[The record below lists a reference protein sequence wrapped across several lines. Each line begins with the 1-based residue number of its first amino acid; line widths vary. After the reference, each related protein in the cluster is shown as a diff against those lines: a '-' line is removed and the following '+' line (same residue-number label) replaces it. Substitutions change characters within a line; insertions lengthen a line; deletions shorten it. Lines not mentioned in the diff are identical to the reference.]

1 MLFNSIRRHL
11 RTMQRRQRAVT
22 SSRAMVGIELMEP
35 RLLLSVSP
43 VSLGAVYIEEDL
55 GSDIQGDVIQVSFEG
70 GVDGTELRKIVISG
84 DQAQAGFGVGDVF
97 FDTSAQG
104 LGADTPFPFSLLR
117 HEGIDRITA
126 TVEDGTSQ
134 LMLEFEGFHAG
145 ELLEFSID
153 VDEVEFIDPQ
163 ETDLAIVNEGF
174 DPITSGVEFHGSTL
188 MAYLSASQFEDVDGS
203 VIFKNRYDDQLDES
217 SLDLP
222 PDNYQGKRDRTAGAF
237 LEVEQQ
243 LIPVAISGHVYHDQD
258 QDGLR
263 DAGEEPISGVLIRAV
278 PLQTIVDQ
286 EAVIAVTNAEG
297 FYEFTDLMPG
307 SYQLVEVSQPDGY
320 LDGRDRAGTVD
331 GETVGQ
337 AINPGDLIDEIELV
351 DGAVGLNYDFGEILP
366 VSLAGEVHFAASDG
380 TCFGNSSEHR
390 PIANA
395 ILRLE
400 DEQGRV
406 IAETRTD
413 ANGRYEFVDLAPGT
427 YHIVETTPDGLIDG
441 AARTGNVD
449 GLSRGFVG
457 GPGQINQITLASGEH
472 GTDYDFCEAEPVSI
486 QGNVRLTDVNG
497 DCVVTA
503 DEDRGLSDVVIDLLD
518 AEGRI
523 VDSTSTDIRGNYQF
537 LDLLP
542 GVYSIV
548 EHTPSYLIDGA
559 AHVGAVDGLT
569 VGAVATASSIIDIRL
584 GSGQQGLHYDFCE
597 HLPANIS
604 GFVYHDRSNDGQR
617 DAAREEGIANARIE
631 LRDQNGRAVATATTD
646 AAGYYE
652 FTGLAAGTYSLVEQ
666 QPVGWNDGLDS
677 VGTIDGRN
685 VGVADAAGDR
695 ISEVELRWGEQGV
708 NYNFGELL
716 SASIAGIVHSDLNAD
731 CRMQDNEMPLAGVQV
746 ELWNDGILLQSMSTG
761 NDGRFLFEDLAPGT
775 YQLRE
780 IQPVDF
786 FQGGQRAGSGGGD
799 DRQEDLISEIEIES
813 GDVFFNYAFCEEPPS
828 SISGF
833 VFQDGPVI
841 ELEYGE
847 SLPEDISTI
856 RDGQLTSDDL
866 RIEGVVLE
874 LRDGVTGLPITA
886 AEYALP
892 GHYPDG
898 PITTVTD
905 SQGFYVF
912 EALHKGNYA
921 VYQIQPEGYTDGI
934 DTEGT
939 LPSVAIN
946 QFEEVDPAIMSS
958 LKADPEFDAIVRI
971 ALPPGRL
978 AEQNNFSELV
988 FNNSTYIVP
997 VIVPFDGPDPVAPL
1011 PRYQI
1016 QLPVIPPIQ
1025 SRDLDLLAYEIES
1038 YGNIQGAWANTWHLS
1053 IIDGGM
1059 PRGKGLEVAA
1069 RGPVWFDADGYEI
1082 AWSNEDANQLKWTLI
1097 LDNGETLEKIFGVA
1111 HGLPIAGDF
1120 NGDGFSQIGV
1130 FADGQW
1136 FIDLDGDGQWD
1147 IHDLWAKLG
1156 HRGDLPV
1163 TGDWDGDGKH
1173 DIGIYGLAWP
1183 GDPRAIGREAG
1194 LPDRGRELKDQPE
1207 NLPSAQERDQQQQ
1220 RTLKHSAHG
1229 RTRSDSIDHVFH
1241 FGAVGD
1247 RPVAGDWNGD
1257 GVATIGVFAGGR
1269 WHLDSDGDGEFNDVD
1284 EEKTFGAVGDI
1295 PVVGDFNGDGIDELG
1310 VYRGT
1315 QFILDTNRN
1324 FRIDDGDKVLPAP
1337 PGRPVVG
1344 DWDGDGIDDVGVV
1357 EQSIRF
1363 VEVDPR

>member
-1 MLFNSIRRHL
+1 MLLNSFRRHPRL
-11 RTMQRRQRAVT
+11 LKRRNRAVT
-22 SSRAMVGIELMEP
+22 SSRAVVGVEQMEP

-43 VSLGAVYIEEDL
+43 VQLGAVYIEEDL
-55 GSDIQGDVIQVSFEG
+55 GSDIQGDIIQVSFEG
-70 GVDGTELRKIVISG
+70 GADGTELRRIVISG
-84 DQAQAGFGVGDVF
+84 DQDAAGFGVGDVF
-97 FDTSAQG
+97 FDTSSQG
-104 LGADTPFPFSLLR
+104 LGADAPFPFFLIR

-153 VDEVEFIDPQ
+153 VDEVEFFDPL
-163 ETDLAIVNEGF
+163 ETDLTIVNEGF

-188 MAYLSASQFEDVDGS
+188 GVYLSASQFEDVDGS
-203 VIFKNRYDDQLDES
+203 VVFQNRYDEQLDQT

-222 PDNYQGKRDRTAGAF
+222 PDNYQGKRDRTAGAI
-237 LEVEQQ
+237 LQLEQQ
-243 LIPVAISGHVYHDQD
+243 PIPVAISGHVYHDRD
-258 QDGLR
+258 QDGVR
-263 DAGEEPISGVLIRAV
+263 DAGEELISGAV
-278 PLQTIVDQ
+278 IGAIPLQTIINQ
-286 EAVIAVTNAEG
+286 EAVIAVTNADG

-307 SYQLVEVSQPDGY
+307 SYQLVEVSQPEGY
-320 LDGRDRAGTVD
+320 LDGLDRAGTVD
-331 GETVGQ
+331 GETVGR
-337 AINPGDLIDEIELV
+337 AINPGDLIDDIELV

-366 VSLAGEVHFAASDG
+366 VSLAGEVHFATSDG
-380 TCFGNSSEHR
+380 TCFGSSKEHR

-400 DEQGRV
+400 NEQGRV

-413 ANGRYEFVDLAPGT
+413 AKGRYEFVDLAPGT
-427 YHIVETTPDGLIDG
+427 YHILELTPDSLIDG
-441 AARTGNVD
+441 AARAGNVN
-449 GLSRGFVG
+449 GQQRGFVG
-457 GPGQINQITLASGEH
+457 GPGRISQITLTSDEH
-472 GTDYDFCEAEPVSI
+472 GTNYDFCEAETVLI
-486 QGNVRLTDVNG
+486 QGNVRLSDVNG
-497 DCVVTA
+497 DCLATA
-503 DEDRGLSDVVIDLLD
+503 AEDRGLSDVLIELLD
-518 AEGRI
+518 ADGRI
-523 VDSTSTDIRGNYQF
+523 LDSTRTDPLGNYQF

-542 GVYSIV
+542 GTYSIV
-548 EHTPSYLIDGA
+548 EHTPSNLIDGA
-559 AHVGAVDGLT
+559 AHVGVVDGVT
-569 VGAVATASSIIDIRL
+569 AGGVATASSITNIRL
-584 GSGQQGLHYDFCE
+584 GSGQQGFHYDFCE

-617 DAAREEGIANARIE
+617 DAAREEGIGNAGIE
-631 LRDQNGRAVATATTD
+631 LRDQNGRTVATATTD
-646 AAGYYE
+646 ASGFYE

-666 QPVGWNDGLDS
+666 QPAGWNDGLDS
-677 VGTIDGRN
+677 VGTIDGRD
-685 VGVADAAGDR
+685 VGVVDTLGDQ
-695 ISEVELRWGEQGV
+695 ISEIELRWGERGV

-716 SASIAGIVHSDLNAD
+716 SASIAGMVHSDLNAD
-731 CRMQDNEMPLAGVQV
+731 CLMQDNETPLSGVWV
-746 ELWNDGILLQSMSTG
+746 ELWSNGNLLQSTITSS
-761 NDGRFLFEDLAPGT
+761 DGRFLFADLAPDT

-799 DRQEDLISEIEIES
+799 DRQDDLISEIEVGS
-813 GDVFFNYAFCEEPPS
+813 GDVFVDYAFCEEPPS

-841 ELEYGE
+841 ELQYGD

-856 RDGQLTSDDL
+856 RDGQLTPDDRRL
-866 RIEGVVLE
+866 EGVVLE
-874 LRDGVTGLPITA
+874 LRDGVTGLPLTA
-886 AEYALP
+886 ADYALP
-892 GHYPDG
+892 DHYPEG
-898 PITTVTD
+898 PITAVTD
-905 SQGFYVF
+905 SQGFYIF

-946 QFEEVDPAIMSS
+946 RFEEVDPAILSS

-971 ALPPGRL
+971 ALPPGQL

-988 FNNSTYIVP
+988 FNHSTYIVP
-997 VIVPFDGPDPVAPL
+997 VIVPIDGPDPVAPL

-1025 SRDLDLLAYEIES
+1025 PRDLDLLAYQIES

-1059 PRGKGLEVAA
+1059 PRGEGVKVAT
-1069 RGPVWFDADGYEI
+1069 RGPVWFEADQYEI

-1097 LDNGETLEKIFGVA
+1097 LDNGETLEKIFGVS
-1111 HGLPIAGDF
+1111 HGLPITGDF

-1183 GDPRAIGREAG
+1183 GDPRAIGRETG
-1194 LPDRGRELKDQPE
+1194 LPDRDRESKDDPQ
-1207 NLPSAQERDQQQQ
+1207 NLPPTRERDLQQR
-1220 RTLKHSAHG
+1220 RTLKYSAHG
-1229 RTRSDSIDHVFH
+1229 QTRSDSIDHVFH

-1257 GVATIGVFAGGR
+1257 GVSTIGVFADGR
-1269 WHLDSDGDGEFNDVD
+1269 WHLDRNGDGEFNDLD
-1284 EEKTFGAVGDI
+1284 EEKEYGAVGDI

-1324 FRIDDGDKVLPAP
+1324 FRIDDGDKVLPTP

-1357 EQSIRF
+1357 EESIKF
-1363 VEVDPR
+1363 VEIDPR